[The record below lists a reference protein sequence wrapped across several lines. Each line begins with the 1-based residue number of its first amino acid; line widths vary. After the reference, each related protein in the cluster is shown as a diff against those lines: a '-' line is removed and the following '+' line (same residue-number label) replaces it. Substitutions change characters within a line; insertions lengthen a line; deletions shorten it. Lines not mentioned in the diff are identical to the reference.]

1 LALVQ
6 NDGTCSIIAIN
17 WALLPENTGFLQG
30 GRRKIVADEQ
40 RRCVGS
46 QMAQQMA
53 QQMAALSKLNN
64 SRKL

>member
-1 LALVQ
+1 MMALAQ
-6 NDGTCSIIAIN
+6 
-17 WALLPENTGFLQG
+17 LLPSIGPYCQKRREFLQG

-46 QMAQQMA
+46 QMAQQMV
-53 QQMAALSKLNN
+53 ALSKLNN